1 MGENFLLKLT
11 DGGIIDIITDN
22 DYIEGCP
29 TCDYGS
35 EYINDIIIATT
46 KFKAFFTINRT
57 YDYVYDDILKVI
69 LPNIDI
75 IKEMRELEFIQWFL
89 SKMLE
94 IKKESSN
101 YKLKYELYSDKDK
114 KIIEEIIF

>member
-1 MGENFLLKLT
+1 M
-11 DGGIIDIITDN
+11 
-22 DYIEGCP
+22 
-29 TCDYGS
+29 
-35 EYINDIIIATT
+35 
-46 KFKAFFTINRT
+46 
-57 YDYVYDDILKVI
+57 
-69 LPNIDI
+69 PNIDI